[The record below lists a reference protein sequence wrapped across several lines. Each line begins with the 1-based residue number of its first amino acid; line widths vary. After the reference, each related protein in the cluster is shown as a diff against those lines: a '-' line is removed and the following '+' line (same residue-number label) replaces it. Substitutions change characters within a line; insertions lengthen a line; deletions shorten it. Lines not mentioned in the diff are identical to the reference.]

1 MRHLNLVFQL
11 RILSSIALNA
21 RICSRRKLANIL
33 KKYFNL
39 WNFFLIFGYT
49 IKIKNM
55 ENTQETVKTP
65 EQIELEE
72 KIDKEFRELM
82 EEYTK

>member
-1 MRHLNLVFQL
+1 
-11 RILSSIALNA
+11 
-21 RICSRRKLANIL
+21 
-33 KKYFNL
+33 
-39 WNFFLIFGYT
+39 
-49 IKIKNM
+49 M

-72 KIDKEFRELM
+72 KINKEFRELM

>member
-1 MRHLNLVFQL
+1 
-11 RILSSIALNA
+11 
-21 RICSRRKLANIL
+21 
-33 KKYFNL
+33 
-39 WNFFLIFGYT
+39 
-49 IKIKNM
+49 M
-55 ENTQETVKTP
+55 ENTQDIVKTP

>member
-1 MRHLNLVFQL
+1 M
-11 RILSSIALNA
+11 
-21 RICSRRKLANIL
+21 
-33 KKYFNL
+33 
-39 WNFFLIFGYT
+39 WNFCLIFGYT

>member
-1 MRHLNLVFQL
+1 
-11 RILSSIALNA
+11 
-21 RICSRRKLANIL
+21 
-33 KKYFNL
+33 L
-39 WNFFLIFGYT
+39 WKNSYIFGYI

-55 ENTQETVKTP
+55 ENAQETVKTP

>member
-1 MRHLNLVFQL
+1 MEFLL
-11 RILSSIALNA
+11 
-21 RICSRRKLANIL
+21 
-33 KKYFNL
+33 YFWLYNK
-39 WNFFLIFGYT
+39 T
-49 IKIKNM
+49 KNM
-55 ENTQETVKTP
+55 ENTQDTVKTP

>member
-1 MRHLNLVFQL
+1 MP
-11 RILSSIALNA
+11 
-21 RICSRRKLANIL
+21 
-33 KKYFNL
+33 YFWL
-39 WNFFLIFGYT
+39 Y

-65 EQIELEE
+65 EQIAMEE
-72 KIDKEFRELM
+72 QIDKEFRELM